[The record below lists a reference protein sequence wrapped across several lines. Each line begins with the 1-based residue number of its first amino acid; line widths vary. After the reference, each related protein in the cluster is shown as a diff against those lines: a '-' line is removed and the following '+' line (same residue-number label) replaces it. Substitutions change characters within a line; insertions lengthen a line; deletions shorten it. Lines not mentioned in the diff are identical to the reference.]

1 MECLSSR
8 REPEAPGGR
17 ACENRK
23 FIQAPSPEIW
33 SETISGGEEVLAGKW
48 GGLFLGYLLGRNYR
62 RRDRDHLVPPR
73 RMDAAVCRA
82 EVCYPFGPKHGRHR
96 AVKRRDVIALIG
108 GAAAWPLAARAQQP
122 AEKLPRIGSI
132 QNFRNEN
139 FEAFIQGLR
148 EAGYVDGQNM
158 LLETRFYAGVLDRI
172 DEFASELV
180 ALKCSVILATAPY
193 AVQAV
198 MKATSTIPIV
208 GIDLESD
215 PVANG
220 WVKSLARPGG
230 NLTGFFLDIPELG
243 GKQIELLKEAVPTV
257 ARLAVLWD
265 ATIGTVQFGAT
276 ETAARPSGVTLESF
290 PIRNVEDIKD
300 AIERAARER
309 VHGLV
314 VLTSPLIFNQRS
326 QIADLALKTRLPTIS
341 LFNSFPKV
349 GGLMAYGP
357 NLASMFNRAASY
369 VDRILSGANPGELPI
384 ERPSKFE

>member
-1 MECLSSR
+1 MKR
-8 REPEAPGGR
+8 R
-17 ACENRK
+17 
-23 FIQAPSPEIW
+23 QAIM
-33 SETISGGEEVLAGKW
+33 
-48 GGLFLGYLLGRNYR
+48 LLGG
-62 RRDRDHLVPPR
+62 
-73 RMDAAVCRA
+73 A
-82 EVCYPFGPKHGRHR
+82 
-96 AVKRRDVIALIG
+96 
-108 GAAAWPLAARAQQP
+108 AAAWPLAAWAEQA

-148 EAGYVDGQNM
+148 EAGYVDSQNM

-193 AVQAV
+193 AGQAV
-198 MKATSTIPIV
+198 MKATRTIPIV
-208 GIDLESD
+208 ASDLESD

-230 NLTGFFLDIPELG
+230 NPSGFFLDIPELRG
-243 GKQIELLKEAVPTV
+243 QQSELLKEAVPTV
-257 ARLAVLWD
+257 TRLAVLWD

-309 VHGLV
+309 
-314 VLTSPLIFNQRS
+314 
-326 QIADLALKTRLPTIS
+326 
-341 LFNSFPKV
+341 
-349 GGLMAYGP
+349 
-357 NLASMFNRAASY
+357 
-369 VDRILSGANPGELPI
+369 
-384 ERPSKFE
+384 

>member
-1 MECLSSR
+1 MRR
-8 REPEAPGGR
+8 RE
-17 ACENRK
+17 
-23 FIQAPSPEIW
+23 FI
-33 SETISGGEEVLAGKW
+33 T
-48 GGLFLGYLLGRNYR
+48 LLGG
-62 RRDRDHLVPPR
+62 
-73 RMDAAVCRA
+73 A
-82 EVCYPFGPKHGRHR
+82 
-96 AVKRRDVIALIG
+96 
-108 GAAAWPLAARAQQP
+108 AAAWPLAAWTQQP

-172 DEFASELV
+172 DEFTSELV

-198 MKATSTIPIV
+198 MKATSKIPIV

-257 ARLAVLWD
+257 ARLAALWD

-357 NLASMFNRAASY
+357 SLALMFKRAASY

-384 ERPSKFE
+384 ERPSKFELVINLKTAGALGLTVPPTLLARADEVIE

>member
-1 MECLSSR
+1 VKRKRVSR
-8 REPEAPGGR
+8 APTWLRRAREWR
-17 ACENRK
+17 
-23 FIQAPSPEIW
+23 
-33 SETISGGEEVLAGKW
+33 
-48 GGLFLGYLLGRNYR
+48 GGLQL
-62 RRDRDHLVPPR
+62 
-73 RMDAAVCRA
+73 RA
-82 EVCYPFGPKHGRHR
+82 
-96 AVKRRDVIALIG
+96 
-108 GAAAWPLAARAQQP
+108 AARAQQP

-172 DEFASELV
+172 DEFTSELV

-198 MKATSTIPIV
+198 MKATSKIPIV

-357 NLASMFNRAASY
+357 SLALMFKRAASY

-384 ERPSKFE
+384 ERPSKFELVINLKTAGALGLTVPPTLLARADEVIE

>member
-1 MECLSSR
+1 MRSR
-8 REPEAPGGR
+8 R
-17 ACENRK
+17 N
-23 FIQAPSPEIW
+23 FI
-33 SETISGGEEVLAGKW
+33 T
-48 GGLFLGYLLGRNYR
+48 LLGG
-62 RRDRDHLVPPR
+62 
-73 RMDAAVCRA
+73 A
-82 EVCYPFGPKHGRHR
+82 
-96 AVKRRDVIALIG
+96 
-108 GAAAWPLAARAQQP
+108 AAAWPLAARAQQP
-122 AEKLPRIGSI
+122 GGKLPRIGSI
-132 QNFRNEN
+132 SNFPNEN

-148 EAGYVDGQNM
+148 EAGHVDGQNM

-172 DEFASELV
+172 DEFTSELV

-198 MKATSTIPIV
+198 MKATSKIPIV

-357 NLASMFNRAASY
+357 SLALMFKRAASY

-384 ERPSKFE
+384 ERPSKFELVINLKTAGALGLTVPPTLLARADEVIE

>member
-1 MECLSSR
+1 M
-8 REPEAPGGR
+8 
-17 ACENRK
+17 
-23 FIQAPSPEIW
+23 
-33 SETISGGEEVLAGKW
+33 
-48 GGLFLGYLLGRNYR
+48 
-62 RRDRDHLVPPR
+62 
-73 RMDAAVCRA
+73 
-82 EVCYPFGPKHGRHR
+82 
-96 AVKRRDVIALIG
+96 KRRAFIRLLG
-108 GAAAWPLAARAQQP
+108 GAAAWPLVARAQQP
-122 AEKLPRIGSI
+122 AEKLARIGSI

-172 DEFASELV
+172 DEFTSELV

-198 MKATSTIPIV
+198 MKATSKIPIV

-357 NLASMFNRAASY
+357 SLALMFKRAASY

-384 ERPSKFE
+384 ERPSKFELVINLKTAGALGLTVPPTLLARADEVIE